1 MIHRGPK
8 NKTIHLL
15 VSPELVTTCINS
27 SASIKNE
34 KHQTSSPSRSKVLL
48 KLRLGPRKNKRL
60 EAAEYTSEYYN
71 IANFKVNPV
80 KRTLRAKILL
90 ISKTIQM

>member
-34 KHQTSSPSRSKVLL
+34 KHQTSSPSTVKSAF
-48 KLRLGPRKNKRL
+48 
-60 EAAEYTSEYYN
+60 EIAARP
-71 IANFKVNPV
+71 K
-80 KRTLRAKILL
+80 KKQ
-90 ISKTIQM
+90 KT

>member
-34 KHQTSSPSRSKVLL
+34 KHQTSSPSTVKIAFGIADRPKKKTKDL
-48 KLRLGPRKNKRL
+48 KRPITPPNIT
-60 EAAEYTSEYYN
+60 TS
-71 IANFKVNPV
+71 
-80 KRTLRAKILL
+80 LIL
-90 ISKTIQM
+90 K

>member
-8 NKTIHLL
+8 NKTIHLS

-34 KHQTSSPSRSKVLL
+34 KHQTDRPKIGL
-48 KLRLGPRKNKRL
+48 RKNERL

-80 KRTLRAKILL
+80 KRTLRAKTLL

>member
-34 KHQTSSPSRSKVLL
+34 KHQTSSPSTVKIAFGIADRPKKKQDL
-48 KLRLGPRKNKRL
+48 KRPITPPNIT
-60 EAAEYTSEYYN
+60 TS
-71 IANFKVNPV
+71 
-80 KRTLRAKILL
+80 LIL
-90 ISKTIQM
+90 K